1 MKRYSLSAVIIVTLV
16 SENYDEIIKFS
27 VLKSVLIYKKQILFG
42 GKIQDIKGG
51 KLVKI
56 QRQFPIYL
64 SILGPV

>member
-1 MKRYSLSAVIIVTLV
+1 V